1 MKNMSCKL
9 VVSVTLFFSFLAVG
23 PLAHAQNSS
32 EKEVI
37 VVYKNKAGKETSWI
51 VMLMLNSSISIFP
64 R

>member
-9 VVSVTLFFSFLAVG
+9 IVSATLFFSFLAIG

-37 VVYKNKAGKETSWI
+37 VVYKNKAGKEI
-51 VMLMLNSSISIFP
+51 VLDSDAEVE
-64 R
+64 

>member
-9 VVSVTLFFSFLAVG
+9 VVSVTLFFSFLTIG

-37 VVYKNKAGKETSWI
+37 VVYKN
-51 VMLMLNSSISIFP
+51 
-64 R
+64 